1 MHKKT
6 EIDYRIGNGLSLGQ
20 THVGKQEGFKEAPLD
35 KGAHGKAL
43 EGIKRREA
51 GNSYPSCGTGVEK

>member
-1 MHKKT
+1 MDHKT
-6 EIDYRIGNGLSLGQ
+6 EVDYKIGPGVPFGN
-20 THVGKQEGFKEAPLD
+20 THKGKQEGFKEAPLD
-35 KGAHGKAL
+35 KEAHGKAL